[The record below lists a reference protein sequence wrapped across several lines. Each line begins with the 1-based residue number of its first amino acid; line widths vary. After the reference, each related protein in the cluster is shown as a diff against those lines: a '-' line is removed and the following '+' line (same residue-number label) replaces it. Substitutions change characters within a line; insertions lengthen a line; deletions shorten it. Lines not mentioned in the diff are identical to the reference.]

1 MSASEFLRKE
11 HQDIM
16 RLEKVITKSYKALYD
31 GADIPFS
38 DIDKINFLIAEFL
51 DSVHFTREEGSY
63 FPCVAAY
70 DSLKEEI
77 RALLIEHEFSRN
89 IAKMLS
95 TNLTAWKNGEDKREP
110 VARFLKT
117 YSIYLQDHLSKEEEF
132 FTKAEEQVLSKEEE
146 TEMYE
151 QFQSVIAIVEKL
163 SDMRKLIA
171 YLEDQNWYKY

>member
-31 GADIPFS
+31 GANIPFS

-63 FPCVAAY
+63 FPCVASY
-70 DSLKEEI
+70 DHLNKEI

-89 IAKMLS
+89 IAKQIS
-95 TNLTAWKNGEDKREP
+95 KNLKLWKDGEDKREP
-110 VARFLKT
+110 VARFLRT
-117 YSIYLQDHLSKEEEF
+117 YSIFLIDHMQKEEQF
-132 FTKAEEQVLSKEEE
+132 FEKAEKEILSREEE
-146 TEMYE
+146 QEMFE
-151 QFQSVIAIVEKL
+151 QFQSISAITEKVTSL
-163 SDMRKLIA
+163 LEDIT
-171 YLEDQNWYKY
+171 YLESQNWAK